1 MVIEKTMLLKIE
13 EITNCVYDVQKIKGE
28 KDMYLVTSES
38 VISMFEDLFAEIDS
52 WKEKYEEL
60 KQDVQDNYKPIPIQ
74 ELI

>member
-1 MVIEKTMLLKIE
+1 MVIEKAMLLKIE

-60 KQDVQDNYKPIPIQ
+60 KQDVEDNYKPIPMQ
-74 ELI
+74 DLI